1 MYEIVKRLLDILV
14 GFISLLI
21 LIPFVLPI
29 IFILKITAEGEIF
42 YFQERIGFNNKKF
55 YIIKFATMLKNSM
68 NMGSGSITLRND
80 FRVTKFGKF
89 LRKTKINELPQI
101 LNLIKGDISLVGP
114 RPLVKKTFD
123 AYDNDVK
130 SVIYEVKPGITGL
143 GSIVFRDEESLISSV
158 EDENPHDF
166 YKRVIA
172 PHKGKLEIWYQQ
184 NSSIGLDILLIFITA
199 WVIIFPNSK
208 IYLKLLKNLPNRNF

>member
-89 LRKTKINELPQI
+89 LRKTKLNELPQI

-123 AYDNDVK
+123 AYDNDTK
-130 SVIYEVKPGITGL
+130 SVIYDVMPGITGL

-158 EDENPHDF
+158 KDENPHDF